1 MSKNDL
7 NNGDVMILKTQYW
20 QLFFFSPSVGK
31 AVVSLTPAL
40 YMASKHF
47 KYWCSVR
54 GNFYSDSVLNF

>member
-7 NNGDVMILKTQYW
+7 NNGDDDDIENTILAMI
-20 QLFFFSPSVGK
+20 FFSPSVGK
-31 AVVSLTPAL
+31 AVVSLTPVL

-54 GNFYSDSVLNF
+54 ENFYSIQF